1 MYYFCEEYYKPIT
14 VQCYM
19 AYCVSWIH
27 RVTLDLQTNWI
38 YECAFHV
45 ELAYEADLLNF
56 KILQGVHVSPLQWV

>member
-1 MYYFCEEYYKPIT
+1 MYYFCEKYYKPIT

-19 AYCVSWIH
+19 AYWVSWIP

-38 YECAFHV
+38 YECALDV

-56 KILQGVHVSPLQWV
+56 KILQGVHVSPLHWV